1 MLKVNQDSAQVV
13 IEIYNSNN
21 EFIDRFFRPYKKGFN
36 RASWDLTKNLN
47 SNVNSGS
54 TRSYSPSI
62 RVKPGKYSF
71 NVYLSFDGKVNKI
84 GSKFFEVERIR
95 SGVLNNPN
103 IDKIDEYVTE
113 IENEYKNYSLLSSKF
128 GKIKDDNKSIIS
140 LINKSSNYKDY
151 VSQQNAIQKSIDK
164 IDKELESLIRK
175 IVRSELESFQSNN
188 KSDSLMSEKR
198 KTNVGIKSNSGLSS
212 LTKADLLSLSKK
224 NKLSLSSKH
233 TKTEILNELKSKAKS
248 ENLWN
253 LFLPD
258 KEYGY
263 GLSNVDYA
271 PLAEITGHNWWAPE
285 VFNCSAPD
293 TGNMEILAEFGT
305 AEQKKQWLE
314 PLLEGEIRSCFAM
327 TEPNVASSD
336 ATNIGSSIVSDGD
349 NYVINGRK
357 WWTSNAIN
365 PNAKICIFMGVTNP
379 DSPPYQRQSQV
390 LVPMDSEGL
399 SIIRPMQVF
408 GYDDGYTGHP
418 ELFI

>member
-1 MLKVNQDSAQVV
+1 MMD
-13 IEIYNSNN
+13 
-21 EFIDRFFRPYKKGFN
+21 FN
-36 RASWDLTKNLN
+36 
-47 SNVNSGS
+47 
-54 TRSYSPSI
+54 
-62 RVKPGKYSF
+62 F
-71 NVYLSFDGKVNKI
+71 
-84 GSKFFEVERIR
+84 SK
-95 SGVLNNPN
+95 
-103 IDKIDEYVTE
+103 
-113 IENEYKNYSLLSSKF
+113 
-128 GKIKDDNKSIIS
+128 
-140 LINKSSNYKDY
+140 
-151 VSQQNAIQKSIDK
+151 
-164 IDKELESLIRK
+164 ESL
-175 IVRSELESFQSNN
+175 ELQDKLKTFFAEHIYPNEELYE
-188 KSDSLMSEKR
+188 KAIIDSGDRLH
-198 KTNVGIKSNSGLSS
+198 IP
-212 LTKADLLSLSKK
+212 
-224 NKLSLSSKH
+224 
-233 TKTEILNELKSKAKS
+233 EILNELKLKAKS

-258 KEYGY
+258 NEYGY

-418 ELFI
+418 ELLFENVVVPKSNIIGGEGMGFKIAQARLGPGRIHHCMRAIGMAERALSLMIDRSLERETFGQKLAEQGVIQDWIARSRIKIEEARLLTLKTAWLIDTVGKEEAKIEISSIKVSVVEAASYVIDKAIQTHGAMGLSQDTPLARMSAGARVLRIADGPDEVHLRSIARREINKHR

>member
-1 MLKVNQDSAQVV
+1 MMD
-13 IEIYNSNN
+13 
-21 EFIDRFFRPYKKGFN
+21 FN
-36 RASWDLTKNLN
+36 
-47 SNVNSGS
+47 
-54 TRSYSPSI
+54 
-62 RVKPGKYSF
+62 F
-71 NVYLSFDGKVNKI
+71 
-84 GSKFFEVERIR
+84 SK
-95 SGVLNNPN
+95 
-103 IDKIDEYVTE
+103 
-113 IENEYKNYSLLSSKF
+113 
-128 GKIKDDNKSIIS
+128 
-140 LINKSSNYKDY
+140 
-151 VSQQNAIQKSIDK
+151 
-164 IDKELESLIRK
+164 ESL
-175 IVRSELESFQSNN
+175 ELQDRLKTFFVDNIYPNEDQYE
-188 KSDSLMSEKR
+188 KAIIDSGDPLH
-198 KTNVGIKSNSGLSS
+198 IP
-212 LTKADLLSLSKK
+212 
-224 NKLSLSSKH
+224 
-233 TKTEILNELKSKAKS
+233 EILNDLKSKAKK

-258 KEYGY
+258 NEYGY

-305 AEQKKQWLE
+305 DEQKKEWLE

-336 ATNIGSSIVSDGD
+336 ATNIGSSIVSDGE
-349 NYVINGRK
+349 NYIINGRK

-379 DSPPYQRQSQV
+379 DSSPYQRQSQV

-418 ELFI
+418 ELLFENVVVPKSNIIGGEGMGFKIAQARLGPGRIHHCMRAIGMAERALSLMIDRSLERETFGQKLAEQGVIQDWIARSRIKIEEARLLTLKTAWLIDTVGKEEAKIEISSIKVSVVEAASYVIDKAIQTHGAMGLSQDTPLARMSAGARVLRIADGPDEVHLRSIAKREINKHR

>member
-1 MLKVNQDSAQVV
+1 MD
-13 IEIYNSNN
+13 
-21 EFIDRFFRPYKKGFN
+21 FN
-36 RASWDLTKNLN
+36 
-47 SNVNSGS
+47 
-54 TRSYSPSI
+54 
-62 RVKPGKYSF
+62 F
-71 NVYLSFDGKVNKI
+71 
-84 GSKFFEVERIR
+84 SK
-95 SGVLNNPN
+95 
-103 IDKIDEYVTE
+103 
-113 IENEYKNYSLLSSKF
+113 
-128 GKIKDDNKSIIS
+128 
-140 LINKSSNYKDY
+140 
-151 VSQQNAIQKSIDK
+151 
-164 IDKELESLIRK
+164 ESL
-175 IVRSELESFQSNN
+175 ELQDKLKTFF
-188 KSDSLMSEKR
+188 SDHIYPNEELYEKA
-198 KTNVGIKSNSGLSS
+198 IIDSGDPL
-212 LTKADLLSLSKK
+212 
-224 NKLSLSSKH
+224 H
-233 TKTEILNELKSKAKS
+233 IPEILEELKSKAKS
-248 ENLWN
+248 VNLWN

-258 KEYGY
+258 NEYGY

-305 AEQKKQWLE
+305 ADQKKQWLE
-314 PLLEGEIRSCFAM
+314 PLLEGKIRSCFAM

-418 ELFI
+418 ELLFENVVVPKSNIIGGEGMGFKIAQARLGPGRIHHCMRAIGMAERALSLMIDRSLERETFGQKLAEQGVIQDWIARSRIKIEEARLLTLKTAWLIDTVGKEEAKIEISSIKVSVVEAASYVIDKAIQTHGAMGLSQDTPLARMSAGARVLRIADGPDEVHLRSIARREINKHR

>member
-1 MLKVNQDSAQVV
+1 MMH
-13 IEIYNSNN
+13 
-21 EFIDRFFRPYKKGFN
+21 FN
-36 RASWDLTKNLN
+36 
-47 SNVNSGS
+47 
-54 TRSYSPSI
+54 
-62 RVKPGKYSF
+62 F
-71 NVYLSFDGKVNKI
+71 
-84 GSKFFEVERIR
+84 SK
-95 SGVLNNPN
+95 
-103 IDKIDEYVTE
+103 
-113 IENEYKNYSLLSSKF
+113 
-128 GKIKDDNKSIIS
+128 
-140 LINKSSNYKDY
+140 
-151 VSQQNAIQKSIDK
+151 
-164 IDKELESLIRK
+164 ESL
-175 IVRSELESFQSNN
+175 ELQDKLKTFFADHIYPNEELYE
-188 KSDSLMSEKR
+188 KAIIDSGDPLH
-198 KTNVGIKSNSGLSS
+198 IP
-212 LTKADLLSLSKK
+212 
-224 NKLSLSSKH
+224 
-233 TKTEILNELKSKAKS
+233 EILNELKSKAKS

-418 ELFI
+418 ELLFENVVVPKSNIIGGEGMGFKIAQARLGPGRIHHCMRAIGMAERALSLMIDRSLERETFGQKLAEQGVIQDWIARSRIKIEEARLLTLKTAWLIDTVGKEEAKIEISSIKVSVVEAASYVIDKAIQTFGAMGLSQDTPLARMSAGARVLRIADGPDEVHLRSIARREINKHR

>member
-1 MLKVNQDSAQVV
+1 MMD
-13 IEIYNSNN
+13 
-21 EFIDRFFRPYKKGFN
+21 FN
-36 RASWDLTKNLN
+36 
-47 SNVNSGS
+47 
-54 TRSYSPSI
+54 
-62 RVKPGKYSF
+62 F
-71 NVYLSFDGKVNKI
+71 
-84 GSKFFEVERIR
+84 SK
-95 SGVLNNPN
+95 
-103 IDKIDEYVTE
+103 
-113 IENEYKNYSLLSSKF
+113 
-128 GKIKDDNKSIIS
+128 
-140 LINKSSNYKDY
+140 
-151 VSQQNAIQKSIDK
+151 
-164 IDKELESLIRK
+164 ESL
-175 IVRSELESFQSNN
+175 ELQDKLKTFFADHIYPNEELYE
-188 KSDSLMSEKR
+188 KAIIDSGDPLH
-198 KTNVGIKSNSGLSS
+198 IP
-212 LTKADLLSLSKK
+212 
-224 NKLSLSSKH
+224 
-233 TKTEILNELKSKAKS
+233 EILNELKSKAKS

-418 ELFI
+418 ELLFENVVVPKSNIIGGEGMGFKIAQARLGPGRIHHCMRAIGMAERALSLMIDRSLERETFGQKLAEQGVIQDWIARSRIKIEEARLLTLKTAWLIDTVGKEEAKIEISSIKVSVVEAASYVIDKAIQTFGAMGLSQDTPLARLSAGARVLRIADGPDEVHLRSIARREINKHR

>member
-1 MLKVNQDSAQVV
+1 MMD
-13 IEIYNSNN
+13 
-21 EFIDRFFRPYKKGFN
+21 FN
-36 RASWDLTKNLN
+36 
-47 SNVNSGS
+47 
-54 TRSYSPSI
+54 
-62 RVKPGKYSF
+62 F
-71 NVYLSFDGKVNKI
+71 
-84 GSKFFEVERIR
+84 SK
-95 SGVLNNPN
+95 
-103 IDKIDEYVTE
+103 
-113 IENEYKNYSLLSSKF
+113 
-128 GKIKDDNKSIIS
+128 
-140 LINKSSNYKDY
+140 
-151 VSQQNAIQKSIDK
+151 
-164 IDKELESLIRK
+164 ESL
-175 IVRSELESFQSNN
+175 ELQDKLKTFFADHIYPNEELYE
-188 KSDSLMSEKR
+188 KAIIDSGDPLH
-198 KTNVGIKSNSGLSS
+198 IP
-212 LTKADLLSLSKK
+212 
-224 NKLSLSSKH
+224 
-233 TKTEILNELKSKAKS
+233 EILNELKSKAKS

-418 ELFI
+418 ELLFENVVVPKSNIIGGEGMGFKIAQARLGPGRIHHCMRAIGMAERALSLMIDRSLERETFGQKLAEQGVIQDWIARSRIKIEEARLLTLKTAWLIDTVGKEEAKIEISSIKVSVVEAASYVIDKAIQTYGAMGLSQDTPLARMSAGARVLRIADGPDEVHLRSIARREINKHR

>member
-1 MLKVNQDSAQVV
+1 MMD
-13 IEIYNSNN
+13 
-21 EFIDRFFRPYKKGFN
+21 FN
-36 RASWDLTKNLN
+36 
-47 SNVNSGS
+47 
-54 TRSYSPSI
+54 
-62 RVKPGKYSF
+62 F
-71 NVYLSFDGKVNKI
+71 
-84 GSKFFEVERIR
+84 SK
-95 SGVLNNPN
+95 
-103 IDKIDEYVTE
+103 
-113 IENEYKNYSLLSSKF
+113 
-128 GKIKDDNKSIIS
+128 
-140 LINKSSNYKDY
+140 
-151 VSQQNAIQKSIDK
+151 
-164 IDKELESLIRK
+164 ESL
-175 IVRSELESFQSNN
+175 ELQDKLKTFFADHIYPNEELYE
-188 KSDSLMSEKR
+188 KAIIDSGDPLH
-198 KTNVGIKSNSGLSS
+198 IP
-212 LTKADLLSLSKK
+212 
-224 NKLSLSSKH
+224 
-233 TKTEILNELKSKAKS
+233 EILNELKSKAKS

-418 ELFI
+418 ELLFENVVVPKSNIIGGEGMGFKIAQARLGTGRIHHCMRAIGMAERALSLMIDRSLERETFGQKLAEQGVIQDWIARSRIKIEEARLLTLKTAWLIDTVGKEEAKIEISSIKVSVVEAASYVIDKAIQTFGAMGLSQDTPLARMSAGARVLRIADGPDEVHLRSIARREINKHR

>member
-1 MLKVNQDSAQVV
+1 MMD
-13 IEIYNSNN
+13 
-21 EFIDRFFRPYKKGFN
+21 FN
-36 RASWDLTKNLN
+36 
-47 SNVNSGS
+47 
-54 TRSYSPSI
+54 
-62 RVKPGKYSF
+62 F
-71 NVYLSFDGKVNKI
+71 
-84 GSKFFEVERIR
+84 SK
-95 SGVLNNPN
+95 
-103 IDKIDEYVTE
+103 
-113 IENEYKNYSLLSSKF
+113 
-128 GKIKDDNKSIIS
+128 
-140 LINKSSNYKDY
+140 
-151 VSQQNAIQKSIDK
+151 
-164 IDKELESLIRK
+164 ESL
-175 IVRSELESFQSNN
+175 ELQDKLKTFFADHIYPNEELYE
-188 KSDSLMSEKR
+188 KAIIDSGDPLH
-198 KTNVGIKSNSGLSS
+198 IP
-212 LTKADLLSLSKK
+212 
-224 NKLSLSSKH
+224 
-233 TKTEILNELKSKAKS
+233 EILNELKSKAKS

-418 ELFI
+418 ELLLENVVVPKSNIIGGEGMGFKIAQARLGPGRIHHCMRAIGMAERALSLMIDRSLERETFGQKLAEQGVIQDWIARSRIKIEEARLLTVKTAWLIDTVGKEEAKIEISSIKVSVVEAASYVIDKAIQTFGAMGLSQDTPLARMSAGARVLRIADGPDEVHLRSIARREINKHR

>member
-1 MLKVNQDSAQVV
+1 MMD
-13 IEIYNSNN
+13 
-21 EFIDRFFRPYKKGFN
+21 FN
-36 RASWDLTKNLN
+36 
-47 SNVNSGS
+47 
-54 TRSYSPSI
+54 
-62 RVKPGKYSF
+62 F
-71 NVYLSFDGKVNKI
+71 
-84 GSKFFEVERIR
+84 SK
-95 SGVLNNPN
+95 
-103 IDKIDEYVTE
+103 
-113 IENEYKNYSLLSSKF
+113 
-128 GKIKDDNKSIIS
+128 
-140 LINKSSNYKDY
+140 
-151 VSQQNAIQKSIDK
+151 
-164 IDKELESLIRK
+164 ESL
-175 IVRSELESFQSNN
+175 ELQDKLKTFFADHIYPNEELYE
-188 KSDSLMSEKR
+188 KAIIDSGDPLH
-198 KTNVGIKSNSGLSS
+198 IP
-212 LTKADLLSLSKK
+212 
-224 NKLSLSSKH
+224 
-233 TKTEILNELKSKAKS
+233 EILNELKSKAKS

-258 KEYGY
+258 NEYGY

-418 ELFI
+418 ELLFENVVVPKSNIIGGEGMGFKIAQARLGPGRIHHCMRAIGMAERALSLMIDRSLERETFGQKLAEQGVIQDWIARSRIKIEEARLLTLKTAWLIDTVRKEEAKIEISSIKVSVVEAASYVIDKAIQTHGAMGLSQDTPLARMSAGARVLRIADGPDEVHLRSIARREINKHR

>member
-1 MLKVNQDSAQVV
+1 MMD
-13 IEIYNSNN
+13 
-21 EFIDRFFRPYKKGFN
+21 FN
-36 RASWDLTKNLN
+36 
-47 SNVNSGS
+47 
-54 TRSYSPSI
+54 
-62 RVKPGKYSF
+62 F
-71 NVYLSFDGKVNKI
+71 
-84 GSKFFEVERIR
+84 SK
-95 SGVLNNPN
+95 
-103 IDKIDEYVTE
+103 
-113 IENEYKNYSLLSSKF
+113 
-128 GKIKDDNKSIIS
+128 
-140 LINKSSNYKDY
+140 
-151 VSQQNAIQKSIDK
+151 
-164 IDKELESLIRK
+164 ESL
-175 IVRSELESFQSNN
+175 ELQDKLKTFFADHIYPNEELYE
-188 KSDSLMSEKR
+188 KAIIDSGDPLH
-198 KTNVGIKSNSGLSS
+198 IP
-212 LTKADLLSLSKK
+212 
-224 NKLSLSSKH
+224 
-233 TKTEILNELKSKAKS
+233 EILNELKSKAKS

-258 KEYGY
+258 NEYGY

-390 LVPMDSEGL
+390 LVPMNSEGL

-418 ELFI
+418 ELLFENVVVPKSNIIGGEGMGFKIAQARLGPGRIHHCMRAIGMAERALSLMIDRSLERETFGQKLAEQGVIQDWIARSRIKIEEARLLTLKTAWLIDTVGKEEAKIEISSIKVSVVEAASYVIDKAIQTFGAMGLSQDTPLARMSAGARVLRIADGPDEVHLRSIARREINKHR